1 MNMHRIALALTLAT
15 ALAGC
20 SWFTP
25 KEGEYKGAAARRT
38 APLEVPPELS
48 RPQAEDRYAI
58 PDPKSQTTYSQ
69 YTQRGNAPA
78 VPGAPDPKAVLPKI
92 EGARLERSGDQRW
105 LVVKGEPAAVYAMAR
120 DFWGEVGYPLAK
132 EEPNA
137 GILETDWYEDKSK
150 IPQDVVRRT
159 VGRVVPNLWSTPR
172 RDKFRTRLEKG
183 SEFGT
188 TEIFVS
194 NRNVEEIFADANQDR
209 TVWQSRPADR
219 EFEAEMLQ
227 KMLVK
232 IGTTQAVAAAE
243 AQAKAQ
249 NPQLASARPTGG
261 AAASAPV
268 ERNAVLQGNQLT
280 VNDSFDRAW
289 RRVGLA
295 LDRVGF
301 TVEDR
306 DRTKGLFYVRYV
318 DPEKDAS
325 KPRKQT
331 QGEQGFFD
339 KLKFWKSDTPADKL
353 PQYRVFVADAG
364 ASMSQVVVQ
373 DSQGAAETGATGKR
387 ILTLL
392 YDQLK

>member
-1 MNMHRIALALTLAT
+1 MNFIRFTLVLAVA
-15 ALAGC
+15 AVVSGC
-20 SWFTP
+20 SWFAT
-25 KEGEYKGAAARRT
+25 KDEYKGAAARR
-38 APLEVPPELS
+38 AQPLEVPPELS
-48 RPQAEDRYAI
+48 RPQSEDRYAI

-69 YTQRGNAPA
+69 YTQRGGTAPA
-78 VPGAPDPKAVLPKI
+78 IPGAPDARTVLPKI
-92 EGARLERSGDQRW
+92 EGARMERSGDQRW
-105 LVVKGEPAAVYAMAR
+105 LVVKAEPAAVWPVAR
-120 DFWGEVGYPLAK
+120 EFWAENGYTLVK
-132 EEPNA
+132 EEANT
-137 GILETDWYEDKSK
+137 GILETEWYEDKSK

-159 VGRVVPNLWSTPR
+159 VGKVVPNLWSTPR
-172 RDKFRTRLEKG
+172 RDKYRTRLEKG
-183 SEFGT
+183 VEYGT

-194 NRNVEEIFADANQDR
+194 NRNVEEVFADANQDR

-219 EFEAEMLQ
+219 DAEAEMLQ
-227 KMLVK
+227 KLLVK
-232 IGTTQAVAAAE
+232 IGTANAQALAE
-243 AQAKAQ
+243 AQAKASGNQ
-249 NPQLASARPTGG
+249 VASARPTSG
-261 AAASAPV
+261 AASSAPV
-268 ERNAVLQGNQLT
+268 ERNAVLQGNSLT

-318 DPEKDAS
+318 DTEKDAT
-325 KPRKQT
+325 KPKKQT
-331 QGEQGFFD
+331 EQGFFD

-353 PQYRVFVADAG
+353 PQYRVYVADAG
-364 ASMSQVVVQ
+364 AGMSQVAVQ

>member
-1 MNMHRIALALTLAT
+1 MHRIVLALALA
-15 ALAGC
+15 AAISGC
-20 SWFTP
+20 SWFSP
-25 KEGEYKGAAARRT
+25 KEGEYKGAASRR
-38 APLEVPPELS
+38 AQPLEVPPELS

-78 VPGAPDPKAVLPKI
+78 VPGAPDPKQVLPKI
-92 EGARLERSGDQRW
+92 EGARLERAGDQRW
-105 LVVKGEPAAVYAMAR
+105 LVVKGDPAAVFVMAR
-120 DFWGEVGYPLAK
+120 DFWGEQGYPLSK

-159 VGRVVPNLWSTPR
+159 IGKVVPNLWSTPR
-172 RDKFRTRLEKG
+172 RDKFRTRLERG
-183 SEFGT
+183 SEYGT

-232 IGTTQAVAAAE
+232 IGTSQALAAQE
-243 AQAKAQ
+243 AAQ
-249 NPQLASARPTGG
+249 PKQQVASARPGTAVS
-261 AAASAPV
+261 AAPES
-268 ERNAVLQGNQLT
+268 RNAVMQGNQLV

-306 DRTKGLFYVRYV
+306 DRTKGLFYVRYI

-325 KPRKQT
+325 QPRKQ

-339 KLKFWKSDTPADKL
+339 KLKFWKTDPKKQ
-353 PQYRVFVADAG
+353 PQYRIYVADAG
-364 ASMSQVVVQ
+364 ASMSQVQVQ
-373 DSQGAAETGATGKR
+373 DETGVADTGNTGKR
-387 ILTLL
+387 ILNLL

>member
-1 MNMHRIALALTLAT
+1 MKMLRIVLALTLAT
-15 ALAGC
+15 AISGC
-20 SWFTP
+20 SWFAA
-25 KEGEYKGAAARRT
+25 KDAEYKGAASRRT
-38 APLEVPPELS
+38 QPLEVPPELS

-69 YTQRGNAPA
+69 YTQRGSAPA

-92 EGARLERSGDQRW
+92 EGARLERAGDQRW

-120 DFWGEVGYPLAK
+120 EFWNEQGYPLSK

-150 IPQDVVRRT
+150 IPQDIVRRT
-159 VGRVVPNLWSTPR
+159 VGRVAPNLWSTPR

-183 SEFGT
+183 TEYGT
-188 TEIFVS
+188 TEVFVS

-227 KMLVK
+227 KLLVK
-232 IGTTQAVAAAE
+232 IGTAQAVAAQQA
-243 AQAKAQ
+243 AQPTQ
-249 NPQLASARPTGG
+249 VASARPGT
-261 AAASAPV
+261 AVSATP
-268 ERNAVLQGNQLT
+268 ESQNAVMRGNQLV

-306 DRTKGLFYVRYV
+306 DRTKGLFYVRYI
-318 DPEKDAS
+318 DPEKDTS
-325 KPRKQT
+325 QPRR
-331 QGEQGFFD
+331 QGEEGFFD
-339 KLKFWKSDTPADKL
+339 KLKFWKSDSKSKQ
-353 PQYRVFVADAG
+353 PQYRILVADAG
-364 ASMSQVVVQ
+364 ASMSQVQVQ
-373 DSQGAAETGATGKR
+373 NESGAVETGGTGKR
-387 ILTLL
+387 ILNLL

>member
-1 MNMHRIALALTLAT
+1 MKLQRLAIAVAIVALAS
-15 ALAGC
+15 GC
-20 SWFTP
+20 SWFGG
-25 KEGEYKGAAARRT
+25 KQEYKGAAARAT
-38 APLEVPPELS
+38 QPLEVPPELS
-48 RPQAEDRYAI
+48 RPSSDDRYAI
-58 PDPKSQTTYSQ
+58 PDAKAQTSYSA

-78 VPGAPDPKAVLPKI
+78 IPGVPDAKAVLPKI
-92 EGARLERSGDQRW
+92 EGARLERVGDQRW
-105 LVVKGEPAAVYAMAR
+105 LIVKGDPAAVWPVAR
-120 DFWGEVGYPLAK
+120 DFWVENGYTLVK

-137 GILETDWYEDKSK
+137 GILETEWYEDKSK
-150 IPQDVVRRT
+150 IPQDLVRRT

-172 RDKFRTRLEKG
+172 RDKYRTRLEKG

-219 EFEAEMLQ
+219 DAEAEMLQ
-227 KMLVK
+227 KLMVK
-232 IGTTQAVAAAE
+232 IGTQQAVAQ
-243 AQAKAQ
+243 AQATQ
-249 NPQLASARPTGG
+249 VASAKPTAMGG
-261 AAASAPV
+261 AAPDA
-268 ERNAVLQGNQLT
+268 RNAVMQGSQLT

-306 DRTKGLFYVRYV
+306 DRSKGLFYVRYV
-318 DPEKDAS
+318 DPEKDAAA
-325 KPRKQT
+325 PRKT
-331 QGEQGFFD
+331 DEKGFFD
-339 KLKFWKSDTPADKL
+339 KLKFWKSDSKDPSKL
-353 PQYRVFVADAG
+353 PQYRIHVADAG

-373 DSQGAAETGATGKR
+373 DAQGAADSSTTSKR